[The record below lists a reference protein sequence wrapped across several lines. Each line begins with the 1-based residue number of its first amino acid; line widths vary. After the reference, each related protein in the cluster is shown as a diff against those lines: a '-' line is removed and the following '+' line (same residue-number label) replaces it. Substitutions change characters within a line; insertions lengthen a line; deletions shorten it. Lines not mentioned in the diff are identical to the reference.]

1 MQADTPGYVEV
12 DVLAHA
18 YVFQFW
24 IPGDCSEFDSKII
37 ASHLFSVYVFFF
49 AIHNHK
55 KQCNWNSC
63 YHNQSPCKT
72 GPPSQVH
79 HELISRDSHQNEAL
93 TRHVHGNFHC
103 HLQIETCVQ
112 STRWLVSEIW
122 WCTDFNGIELNVHT
136 TYFQSKVP
144 SCLDSQHLCAC
155 TNSLYKIWK
164 IHDKV
169 QRSNNETNQCHQKSN
184 IIYVVL
190 CIVDAL

>member
-12 DVLAHA
+12 DVLAHT

-103 HLQIETCVQ
+103 HLQMKHVCIAPGGWYLKFGDVPILTGNWMFTLLTFNQKSLRVWILITFVHAQ
-112 STRWLVSEIW
+112 IHSTRSERFV
-122 WCTDFNGIELNVHT
+122 T
-136 TYFQSKVP
+136 
-144 SCLDSQHLCAC
+144 
-155 TNSLYKIWK
+155 
-164 IHDKV
+164 
-169 QRSNNETNQCHQKSN
+169 RSNAQIMKRINVIINQT
-184 IIYVVL
+184 YT
-190 CIVDAL
+190 